1 MCAHWTDARG
11 DERGGEERADAAS
24 VGDVDVRDGPVA
36 RSRGVRFVEVDVDEG
51 ERVGGGGGG
60 GGVLDASAGRGG
72 DAAGRARGNEKAKR
86 RRFAREDGARGGED
100 ARGEF
105 VGGDVDVARRRARDS
120 ARGRRAKVSSEDDA
134 NRRGGVRRVRL
145 VSSRLARVRDLRERR
160 LDGFRRTRPRA
171 RDRERRRSRPPP
183 RTPRSDTPRARAR
196 RSDLKTARARA
207 FAHRSRP
214 YTRTSSPRNP
224 SRSSAS
230 PATRAAPLPRSRR
243 LGDELGETPTRQRR
257 LPTPSPTRRRD
268 RRDRR
273 LDFQRFERIARRR
286 GVSSARPRVAN
297 ASREIIVSSHDN
309 SRRTVATRARRSIA
323 ALDPRARANERNDIA
338 ATRRSR
344 RASSTP
350 RSTRPARARA
360 RSAAMR

>member
-1 MCAHWTDARG
+1 MECVVCVCVCVCPRGNVFDGGMECLVCVPTGQTPRG

-24 VGDVDVRDGPVA
+24 VGDVDVRDGPVG

-105 VGGDVDVARRRARDS
+105 VGGDVDVVRRRARDS

-160 LDGFRRTRPRA
+160 LDGFRRRVRA
-171 RDRERRRSRPPP
+171 RGIENDDDRVRRRV
-183 RTPRSDTPRARAR
+183 
-196 RSDLKTARARA
+196 
-207 FAHRSRP
+207 
-214 YTRTSSPRNP
+214 
-224 SRSSAS
+224 
-230 PATRAAPLPRSRR
+230 R
-243 LGDELGETPTRQRR
+243 LG
-257 LPTPSPTRRRD
+257 
-268 RRDRR
+268 
-273 LDFQRFERIARRR
+273 
-286 GVSSARPRVAN
+286 
-297 ASREIIVSSHDN
+297 
-309 SRRTVATRARRSIA
+309 
-323 ALDPRARANERNDIA
+323 
-338 ATRRSR
+338 ATRRVL
-344 RASSTP
+344 
-350 RSTRPARARA
+350 ARAA
-360 RSAAMR
+360 RI